1 MFGELFVKAERY
13 RGNINIHK
21 EPNMRNKFLIV
32 SVLMVLAVLL
42 SACGSVA
49 LPAAQPQPAVVRNLS
64 VSGAGQVTLKPDIA
78 YIYIGVHTED
88 PSAADAVAR
97 NNADTQ
103 KLIEALKAEGV
114 AADDLRTTNFSIWT
128 NTPYGPDGLPGT
140 PVYMVDN
147 TVYMTV
153 RDLGGLGDL
162 LDAAVQ
168 AGANNINSIQFDVAD
183 KTQAMADAR
192 KAAVAAAKT
201 QAQELAE
208 AAGVSLGEIQTIS
221 YFDSV
226 PYPVFDGVGRGGGV
240 ESEAMSV
247 PINPGTMQLTVTVT
261 ISYEIK

>member
-1 MFGELFVKAERY
+1 
-13 RGNINIHK
+13 
-21 EPNMRNKFLIV
+21 MRNKFLIV

-42 SACGSVA
+42 SACGTAVVPTA
-49 LPAAQPQPAVVRNLS
+49 VQPAAAQPVVRNLS
-64 VSGAGQVTLKPDIA
+64 VTGAGQVSLKPDIA

-103 KLIEALKAEGV
+103 KLTDALKAQGV
-114 AADDLRTTNFSIWT
+114 AADDIRTTNFSIWT
-128 NTPYGPDGLPGT
+128 NTPYSMDGQPGS

-147 TVYMTV
+147 TVYVTV
-153 RDLGGLGDL
+153 RDLAGLGDL

-201 QAQELAE
+201 QAQELAV

-226 PYPVFDGVGRGGGV
+226 PYPVFDGVGRGGGAAV
-240 ESEAMSV
+240 EDLSV

-261 ISYEIK
+261 VSYEIK

>member
-1 MFGELFVKAERY
+1 
-13 RGNINIHK
+13 
-21 EPNMRNKFLIV
+21 MRNKFLIV

-49 LPAAQPQPAVVRNLS
+49 LPTAQLATQPAAQPVSQPAVVRNLS
-64 VSGAGQVTLKPDIA
+64 VTGAGQVTLKPDIA

-128 NTPYGPDGLPGT
+128 NTPYGPDGLSGT

-183 KTQAMADAR
+183 KTQAMTDAR

-201 QAQELAE
+201 QAQELAD